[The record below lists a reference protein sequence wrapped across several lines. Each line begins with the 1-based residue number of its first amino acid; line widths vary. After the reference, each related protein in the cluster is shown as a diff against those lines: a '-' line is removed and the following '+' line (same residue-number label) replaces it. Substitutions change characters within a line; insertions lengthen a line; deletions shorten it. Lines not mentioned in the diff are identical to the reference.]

1 MRMTL
6 FPPPEETIA
15 GTAEAIRSGRRSCL
29 DVLEACLA
37 RIDDRELSVRAWVVV
52 DREGALEQA
61 RDLDDD
67 RAADDPRRDL
77 AGIPIGIKYIIDV
90 VGLPTAFGIPGS
102 AGRVARN
109 DAEIVSALRS
119 RGAVI
124 LGKTISTPY
133 AWIDPPPTRNPWNLD
148 HTPGGSSS
156 GSAAALACGMCLGA
170 IGTQTGGSITRPAAY
185 CGVTGFK
192 PTYASASLRGVLPLA
207 PSLDHIGPL
216 ARTVGD
222 LALLWGIS
230 APDRFDS
237 VHGNDT
243 LPRIGR
249 LRGVLDDQVE
259 PVMRLALDRALNSLA
274 KAGAT
279 INEPSLP
286 EGFDDL
292 HHNHRTIMAAEAAS
306 FHAPLLA
313 EQPDDYPPR
322 IRALVEEG
330 NALSASDYIRARD
343 HQRLMIE
350 EVFSCFDDADVL
362 ATPAA
367 PGPAPGA
374 STTGDPACNSPWSYT
389 GLPTITFPI
398 GLSPDGLP
406 MGIQL
411 IGRPTREGEHAL
423 FATAL
428 WCESVIQENHH
439 HHQKPENGQTRT

>member
-67 RAADDPRRDL
+67 RASDDPRRDL
-77 AGIPIGIKYIIDV
+77 AGIPIGIKDIIDV
-90 VGLPTAFGIPGS
+90 VGLPTAFGISGS

-185 CGVTGFK
+185 CGVAGFK
-192 PTYASASLRGVLPLA
+192 PSYASSSLRGVLPLA
-207 PSLDHIGPL
+207 PSLDHLGPI
-216 ARTVGD
+216 ARTVTD
-222 LALLWGIS
+222 LALLWNASIPGLAEELADIEM
-230 APDRFDS
+230 P
-237 VHGNDT
+237 
-243 LPRIGR
+243 PRIGR
-249 LRGVLDDQVE
+249 LGGLFDDLADA
-259 PVMRLALDRALNSLA
+259 VMRLALDHALQIFSD
-274 KAGAT
+274 AGADCIT
-279 INEPSLP
+279 QDLP
-286 EGFDDL
+286 EGFVDV
-292 HHNHRTIMAAEAAS
+292 HHYHRVIMAAEAAA
-306 FHAPLLA
+306 FHAPLLN
-313 EQPDDYPPR
+313 QNPDDYPPK

-330 NALSASDYIRARD
+330 AEASAIHYFLARE
-343 HQRLMIE
+343 HQCQLIE
-350 EVFSCFDDADVL
+350 EIFDCFDEVDVL
-362 ATPAA
+362 VTPAA
-367 PGPAPGA
+367 PGPAPDA
-374 STTGDPACNSPWSYT
+374 SSTGDPIFNSPWSYT

-398 GLSPDGLP
+398 GLSPNGLP
-406 MGIQL
+406 LGIQM
-411 IGRPTREGEHAL
+411 IGRPTWEGERAL
-423 FATAL
+423 FIAAR
-428 WCESVIQENHH
+428 WAESVIQDDLEEMDPNDNRSSI
-439 HHQKPENGQTRT
+439 E